1 LPTELELVIN
11 RRTANGLG
19 VTIPRRYFCGADE
32 VLEQRSR
39 MKSASG
45 TRRHRRS
52 RLRKG
57 EAMSFYFIAG
67 IAALGGLLF
76 GYDTG
81 VIPGALLFIREAL
94 ALPPTTQ
101 GVVVAIVL
109 AGAAGGV
116 TVASKLYPARMRPLL
131 GYSRF
136 NRALSFLGPRLT
148 DQVNGRQ

>member
-1 LPTELELVIN
+1 
-11 RRTANGLG
+11 
-19 VTIPRRYFCGADE
+19 
-32 VLEQRSR
+32 
-39 MKSASG
+39 
-45 TRRHRRS
+45 
-52 RLRKG
+52 
-57 EAMSFYFIAG
+57 MSFYFIAG

-76 GYDTG
+76 GYAG
-81 VIPGALLFIREAL
+81 VISGALLFIREAL
-94 ALPPTTQ
+94 ALSPTMQ

-131 GYSRF
+131 GHSRF